1 MTAWSGRQA
10 AADVEWR
17 MEREQA
23 QRVPCPRC
31 NAGLGET
38 CVNTYT
44 GQLLEKAPAHWQR
57 FVRRRARHRPG
68 HGSPNV
74 LLYVDPPYLGST
86 RVSGGY
92 RHEMKTEAEHR
103 ELADALNA
111 CRAAVVLSG
120 YDSPLYLELYDGWH
134 VTRIPTTTGQGGS
147 REERTE
153 VLWCNRAPVPDL
165 FGEAS

>member
-57 FVRRRARHRPG
+57 
-68 HGSPNV
+68 
-74 LLYVDPPYLGST
+74 LYAV
-86 RVSGGY
+86 
-92 RHEMKTEAEHR
+92 EHR
-103 ELADALNA
+103 ADLDT
-111 CRAAVVLSG
+111 AA
-120 YDSPLYLELYDGWH
+120 EE
-134 VTRIPTTTGQGGS
+134 TQG
-147 REERTE
+147 
-153 VLWCNRAPVPDL
+153 
-165 FGEAS
+165 